1 MSKDRAILERLLK
14 NWAQDHNPN
23 FVIAS
28 PEPGDEGVSQTG
40 SFLAGVILHEG
51 SGIDLVGLL
60 DRLELYVD
68 RIRGKVGLDGMFCRK
83 CQAFYKY
90 AEANQTDGT
99 LLCYSCRNNP
109 YT

>member
-1 MSKDRAILERLLK
+1 MSKDRAMLERLLK
-14 NWAQDHNPN
+14 NWAQEHNHN

-40 SFLAGVILHEG
+40 SFLAGVILQEG
-51 SGIDLVGLL
+51 IGIDLVGLL

-83 CQAFYKY
+83 CKTFYKY

-99 LLCYSCRNNP
+99 LLCYSCRSNP